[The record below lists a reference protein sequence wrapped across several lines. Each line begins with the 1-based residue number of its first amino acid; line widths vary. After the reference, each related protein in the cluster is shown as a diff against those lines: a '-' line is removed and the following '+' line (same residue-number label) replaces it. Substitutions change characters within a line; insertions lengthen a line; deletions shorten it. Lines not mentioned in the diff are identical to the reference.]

1 MLQYHYDAVK
11 DWTTPPKHH
20 LFLMVFIGLGQVI
33 ISIIN
38 IRLVSDPAA
47 LVLHTFFGIGAGLYI
62 LYFYGVRKGKPL
74 IKSGIR
80 TVAVEDNILKWNLRL
95 FSEGYQVD
103 LNDVKRIRF
112 LNNRVVL
119 TLADGHTDS
128 FSMRQIL
135 NLDKRR
141 EFQEVMRNFQP

>member
-47 LVLHTFFGIGAGLYI
+47 LVLHVFFGIGAGLYI

-74 IKSGIR
+74 IKSGVC

-103 LNDVKRIRF
+103 LNNVKRVHF
-112 LNNRVVL
+112 QNNRVVL
-119 TLADGHTDS
+119 TRADGHAKS